1 MAITTYAE
9 LKTAVANWIHRDDLT
24 AYVDDII
31 TLGEKRILRE
41 VKTRDMEAALN
52 LTISNGVATIP
63 SDYVSIKHAR
73 VDGSPSQPLGSV
85 TASQLYTQFPL
96 RSGSGKPQKIAVD
109 QGSFIFGPYPDSNY
123 TILGT
128 YYKRLPALSTGVNA
142 LFTANPDLY
151 LAAALGEALAFN
163 ANDKRLAVWEAKYQ
177 SIKEALN
184 TEDENSRGSELA
196 VTPA

>member
-9 LKTAVANWIHRDDLT
+9 LKTAVANWLHRDDLT

-52 LTISNGVATIP
+52 VTTSSGVATIP
-63 SDYVSIKHAR
+63 SDYVSLKHAR
-73 VDGSPSQPLGSV
+73 VDGAPTQPLTAV

-96 RSGSGKPQKIAVD
+96 RSGAGKPQKIAVD
-109 QGSFIFGPYPDSNY
+109 QGSFIFGPFPDASY

-163 ANDKRLAVWEAKYQ
+163 ANDKRLLVWESKYQ
-177 SIKEALN
+177 AIKEALN